1 MRRADVLLVP
11 RDEQMIS
18 PAIKPSRDPL
28 NLMIA
33 MALVLLV
40 PLGIVV
46 QCAPVPAAKVAP
58 QDAGDGGWHVVV
70 IPADFDAG
78 TGALH

>member
-1 MRRADVLLVP
+1 
-11 RDEQMIS
+11 MIR

-33 MALVLLV
+33 MALAIIV

-46 QCAPVPAAKVAP
+46 QCTPVPAAKVAP
-58 QDAGDGGWHVVV
+58 QDAGDGGWHTVVL
-70 IPADFDAG
+70 PAGWDAG
-78 TGALH
+78 TGSLR